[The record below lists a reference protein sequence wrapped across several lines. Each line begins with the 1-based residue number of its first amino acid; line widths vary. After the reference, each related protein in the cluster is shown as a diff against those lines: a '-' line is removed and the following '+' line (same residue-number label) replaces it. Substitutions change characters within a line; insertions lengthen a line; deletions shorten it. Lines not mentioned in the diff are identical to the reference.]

1 MKRFNKVL
9 SGMMVATMMMAL
21 VGCGASESASTEPAA
36 TEEVVE
42 EVAEEATEE
51 TVEEATA
58 EEETV
63 ETEEATEESTEAT
76 AEYEY
81 EVGPQIQEILD
92 RGTLIVGIDS
102 GYVPFCFTDPATGV
116 SYGVNVNV
124 AQRVADVLGVKLE
137 IVSEGF
143 AAVLSDLAVD
153 KIDLVAAMV
162 VNTEERAEI
171 MDFSHPLRNGY
182 DYILV
187 RTEDAD
193 KYTSKE
199 ALAGATVVANN
210 GSVQLNHAQE
220 LEGVSVVA
228 TESASDAALQVVSG
242 TADVMVTS
250 DANGLM
256 YEIGYDGALTM
267 VKDVYWEN
275 TTASLAVNKGDSDL
289 LDLVNQIIDNEIIDN
304 VEEMIE
310 EETERGV
317 ELLGVGK

>member
-1 MKRFNKVL
+1 MKRFSKVL
-9 SGMMVATMMMAL
+9 SGVMVATMMMAL

-42 EVAEEATEE
+42 EVTEETTEEAAEEATEE
-51 TVEEATA
+51 VA
-58 EEETV
+58 EET
-63 ETEEATEESTEAT
+63 TEESAEAT

-102 GYVPFCFTDPATGV
+102 GYVPFCFTDPATGI
-116 SYGVNVNV
+116 SHGVNVDV
-124 AQRVADVLGVKLE
+124 AQRVADVLGVELE
-137 IVSEGF
+137 IVSESF
-143 AAVLSDLAVD
+143 SAVLSDLAVD

-187 RTEDAD
+187 RSEDAD
-193 KYTSKE
+193 KYTSKD
-199 ALAGATVVANN
+199 ALAGAIVVANN
-210 GSVQLNHAQE
+210 GSVQLTHAQE
-220 LEGVSVVA
+220 LEGVSIVA
-228 TESASDAALQVVSG
+228 TESTSDAALQVVSG

-250 DANGLM
+250 DVNGLLF
-256 YEIGYDGALTM
+256 EIGYDGALTM

-304 VEEMIE
+304 VDQMIE
-310 EETERGV
+310 EETQLGV

>member
-1 MKRFNKVL
+1 MKKFNKVL
-9 SGMMVATMMMAL
+9 AGMMAAVMMMTM
-21 VGCGASESASTEPAA
+21 VGCGASESAPAEPAA
-36 TEEVVE
+36 TETVE
-42 EVAEEATEE
+42 EEAPAAEETAEETAEEAVEETTEEAAEE
-51 TVEEATA
+51 TVEEA
-58 EEETV
+58 E
-63 ETEEATEESTEAT
+63 
-76 AEYEY
+76 EYEY

-92 RGTLIVGIDS
+92 RGKLIIGIDS

-116 SYGVNVNV
+116 SHGVNVEV
-124 AQRVADVLGVKLE
+124 AQRVADVLGVELE

-143 AAVLSDLAVD
+143 SAVLSDLAVD

-171 MDFSHPLRNGY
+171 MDFSHPLRVGY

-187 RTEDAD
+187 RAEDAS

-199 ALAGATVVANN
+199 ALAGAIVVANN
-210 GSVQLNHAQE
+210 GSVQLKHAEE
-220 LEGVSVVA
+220 LEGVTVIA
-228 TESASDAALQVVSG
+228 TESAPDAALQVVSG
-242 TADVMVTS
+242 TADVMVSS

-275 TTASLAVNKGDSDL
+275 TTASLAVNKGDTDL
-289 LDLVNQIIDNEIIDN
+289 LNLVDQIIDTEIIEN
-304 VEEMIE
+304 VETMIE
-310 EETERGV
+310 EQTRLGV